1 MKILKIIIILVV
13 LFLFSCAS
21 TSNVT
26 KFGDDYYSEFLT
38 KSKNVKN
45 LKAYLKENNI
55 KLGALVYRSNLPN
68 GGLGSIVLGGKLYD
82 FTSKEQNDWI
92 KTVIVNLP
100 NTELSGLYLE
110 GAGYTLTYCADF
122 THAYIAE
129 DAISGS
135 MDYTYFLT
143 KMTENDRQSYLKSKG
158 MLSDC
163 AIDGMLGSVFYKKKI
178 HVISNKL
185 SAKITIVRTD
195 KSKQLSPQDN
205 LKLLIKDMADQAMTE
220 MLNDGEM
227 LQALKDIRLVNDK
240 SFNITAL
247 SFTSPRMQEHDRPNQ
262 SLPQVNTPDVRHL
275 PNPTTGKLE

>member
-1 MKILKIIIILVV
+1 
-13 LFLFSCAS
+13 
-21 TSNVT
+21 
-26 KFGDDYYSEFLT
+26 
-38 KSKNVKN
+38 
-45 LKAYLKENNI
+45 
-55 KLGALVYRSNLPN
+55 
-68 GGLGSIVLGGKLYD
+68 
-82 FTSKEQNDWI
+82 
-92 KTVIVNLP
+92 
-100 NTELSGLYLE
+100 
-110 GAGYTLTYCADF
+110 
-122 THAYIAE
+122 
-129 DAISGS
+129 
-135 MDYTYFLT
+135 
-143 KMTENDRQSYLKSKG
+143 MTENDRQSYLKSKG

-240 SFNITAL
+240 SFNIIAP

-262 SLPQVNTPDVRHL
+262 SLPQVNTPDVRLL